1 MCHSCQK
8 FCLVLRAFLIYTFN
22 KVKILYKMCP
32 ALAGSFF
39 DSERKGVWW
48 MNKRL
53 IRVIIFLMALPFLVT
68 GMAGTWNNPAL
79 CVSPALATEEIGPSF
94 QQVPDYQPLQ
104 KQLKEYLARQPG
116 VYGIYF
122 KDLHSGV
129 SFDIN
134 GDEPVTAAST
144 VKVPVVLYLNHL
156 VAQGKLDWD
165 DRVVYDSKQDY
176 QGGAGIL
183 QFAARD
189 GDSYSLRVL
198 ANLSIT
204 ISDNIA
210 YRMLV
215 RHLGKDNVAQFM
227 RDLGGQTVFPGGE
240 NITTARDMGRY
251 MEAVLE
257 FSREHPALGERLL
270 DDMAH
275 PIYHVGLP
283 GKLPP
288 KVRVAHK
295 EGDVWGVANDVGIV
309 FAEHPYI
316 LVVLSRGETD
326 VDKGFARIAEI
337 SRMVYDYQMNL
348 KR

>member
-1 MCHSCQK
+1 MK
-8 FCLVLRAFLIYTFN
+8 KRLLLRIMIFLI
-22 KVKILYKMCP
+22 
-32 ALAGSFF
+32 
-39 DSERKGVWW
+39 
-48 MNKRL
+48 
-53 IRVIIFLMALPFLVT
+53 ALPFLV
-68 GMAGTWNNPAL
+68 AGTGGAL
-79 CVSPALATEEIGPSF
+79 NGPDPDVSLAQATGDKDWSF
-94 QQVPDYQPLQ
+94 RQVPDYQPLQ
-104 KQLKEYLARQPG
+104 EQLKEYLAQQPG

-122 KDLHSGV
+122 KDLHSGT

-134 GDEPVTAAST
+134 GDEPITAAST

-156 VAQGKLDWD
+156 VAQGKLNWD

-183 QFAARD
+183 QFSARD

-215 RHLGKDNVAQFM
+215 RHLGKDNVARFM

-270 DDMAH
+270 DDMAN

-288 KVRVAHK
+288 EVRVAHK
-295 EGDVWGVANDVGIV
+295 EGDVWGVANDAGIV

>member
-1 MCHSCQK
+1 MGVKKRRLLSLIM
-8 FCLVLRAFLIYTFN
+8 FLIALPCLVVASTGGALSGPELQVSLAQATEN
-22 KVKILYKMCP
+22 K
-32 ALAGSFF
+32 GSF
-39 DSERKGVWW
+39 S
-48 MNKRL
+48 
-53 IRVIIFLMALPFLVT
+53 
-68 GMAGTWNNPAL
+68 
-79 CVSPALATEEIGPSF
+79 
-94 QQVPDYQPLQ
+94 QQVPDYQPLRA
-104 KQLKEYLARQPG
+104 QLEAYLSQQPG

-122 KDLHSGV
+122 KDLESGA

-134 GDEPVTAAST
+134 GDEPITAAST

-156 VAQGKLDWD
+156 VAQGRLNWN
-165 DRVVYDSKQDY
+165 DRVVYDSSQDY

-198 ANLSIT
+198 ANLAIT

-215 RHLGKDNVAQFM
+215 RYLGKENVAQFM
-227 RDLGGQTVFPGGE
+227 RDLGGQTVFPNGE

-257 FSREHPALGERLL
+257 FSREYPALGERLL
-270 DDMAH
+270 DDMAN

-288 KVRVAHK
+288 EVRVAHK
-295 EGDVWGVANDVGIV
+295 EGDVWGVANDVGII
-309 FAEHPYI
+309 FTEHPYI
-316 LVVLSRGETD
+316 LVVLSKGETD
-326 VDKGFARIAEI
+326 VDTGFARIAEI
-337 SRMVYDYQMNL
+337 SRIVYDYQINVY
-348 KR
+348 R

>member
-1 MCHSCQK
+1 MKRRRLLSIMM
-8 FCLVLRAFLIYTFN
+8 FLI
-22 KVKILYKMCP
+22 
-32 ALAGSFF
+32 
-39 DSERKGVWW
+39 
-48 MNKRL
+48 
-53 IRVIIFLMALPFLVT
+53 ALPFLV
-68 GMAGTWNNPAL
+68 AGTGGAWNSPGL
-79 CVSPALATEEIGPSF
+79 DISPAQATGEKDSSF
-94 QQVPDYQPLQ
+94 QQVPDYRPLQ
-104 KQLKEYLARQPG
+104 KQLKDYLAQQPG

-122 KDLHSGV
+122 KDLHSGA

-134 GDEPVTAAST
+134 GDEPITAAST

-183 QFAARD
+183 QFSAWD

-270 DDMAH
+270 DDMAN

-288 KVRVAHK
+288 EVRVAHK
-295 EGDVWGVANDVGIV
+295 EGDVWGVANDAGIV

-316 LVVLSRGETD
+316 LVVLSKGETD

-337 SRMVYDYQMNL
+337 SRMVYDYQVNL